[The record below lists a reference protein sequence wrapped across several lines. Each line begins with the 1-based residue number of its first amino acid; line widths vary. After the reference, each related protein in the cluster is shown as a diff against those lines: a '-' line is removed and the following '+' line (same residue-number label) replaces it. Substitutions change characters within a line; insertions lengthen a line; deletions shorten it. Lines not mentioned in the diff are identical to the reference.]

1 MRKRNLVLIILS
13 VIAALFLITLLFIF
27 IHNGSLNR
35 AENQGNSGQDAR
47 AEYYCPMHPN
57 FTSDRP
63 GSCSICGM
71 ALVKKEVER
80 RSTQSAGKKK
90 LLYYR
95 NPMDPKV
102 TSPAP
107 MKDSMGM
114 DYVPVYEEDN
124 GGQLAGLPGRQAGI
138 HISQEKQQLIGVKKE
153 KVEKRKLIH
162 EILTVGKVAYDPD
175 LYLAQVEYL
184 QALKTVQTT
193 KNSLLSSVTAQSNSL
208 AQAGQ
213 KRLLFLG
220 MTGEQIEELAQQG
233 APQENLYLPIDSDT
247 AWVYITVYEYEM
259 DLVKAGSAVEVSAV
273 AFPGETFQGK
283 IKAITPVL
291 NAETRAVQ
299 VRVEVL
305 DPEHKFKPQM
315 FVNAKI
321 KVDLGEKLAVPESAV
336 LDTGVRKIVYLAQ
349 DGDIIEQREVILGQK
364 AAGYFEVLKG
374 LDEGNIVIISGNFL
388 IDSESKLKG
397 SF

>member
-13 VIAALFLITLLFIF
+13 VIGALFLTLFSYIL
-27 IHNGSLNR
+27 IHNAFLNR
-35 AENQGNSGQDAR
+35 AGNRGESQQDIR
-47 AEYYCPMHPN
+47 DVYYCPMHPN

-71 ALVKKEVER
+71 TLVKKEVER
-80 RSTQSAGKKK
+80 RPSLPVGKKK

-114 DYVPVYEEDN
+114 DYVPVYEEEV
-124 GGQLAGLPGRQAGI
+124 GGQQAGVY
-138 HISQEKQQLIGVKKE
+138 ISQEKQQLIGVKKE

-175 LYLAQVEYL
+175 LYLAQEEYL
-184 QALKTVQTT
+184 QALKTAQTT

-208 AQAGQ
+208 VQAGQ
-213 KRLLFLG
+213 KRLLLLG
-220 MTGEQIEELAQQG
+220 MTLEQIEELAKQG
-233 APQENLYLPIDSDT
+233 APQENLYLPIDSDI

-259 DLVKAGSAVEVSAV
+259 DLVKAGSAVEISAV
-273 AFPGETFQGK
+273 AFPGELFQGK
-283 IKAITPVL
+283 IMAITPVL
-291 NAETRAVQ
+291 SAETRAVQ
-299 VRVEVL
+299 VRAEVL
-305 DPEHKFKPQM
+305 DPQHKFKPQM

-374 LDEGNIVIISGNFL
+374 LDEGNIVITSGNFL